1 MSIHLRKFLLRN
13 DRLFYLDVE
22 ALLQRPAELA
32 PGSGLKVI
40 ATLATPIIGH
50 WVAGILSRTVLRP
63 PLMKRNI
70 DPALVGFM
78 TGMSNALMR
87 VFVVI
92 ASLRRIGIQTT
103 SFVAIAGA
111 AGLAVGRAR

>member
-1 MSIHLRKFLLRN
+1 
-13 DRLFYLDVE
+13 
-22 ALLQRPAELA
+22 
-32 PGSGLKVI
+32 
-40 ATLATPIIGH
+40 
-50 WVAGILSRTVLRP
+50 
-63 PLMKRNI
+63 MKRNI